1 MWDMLKEKFDNNNSP
16 AGQLEV
22 RRSFNQSSVQSGQT
36 IENYVALLLRYR
48 KTLAGTNN
56 AISDETF
63 KAHLLSTLPKDY
75 DNYVDILMELQHQHT
90 IDSLVQRLLE
100 REKTLQSRQGGNL
113 SASAAG
119 SALTA
124 RYLRNQQSLN
134 PSAALV
140 SRVSSTVRRRRGRYP
155 GRVGINRRQW
165 KAQRG
170 LVHRHSS
177 SGRWTGR
184 EMVCWHCSKEGHR

>member
-1 MWDMLKEKFDNNNSP
+1 MITQEHVEDVEGARAMWDMLKEKFDSNNSR

-22 RRSFNQSSVQSGQT
+22 RRSFNQSRVQSGQT

-63 KAHLLSTLPKDY
+63 KAHLLSTSPKDY
-75 DNYVDILMELQHQHT
+75 DNYVDILMEQQDQHT

-100 REKTLQSRQGGNL
+100 REKTLQSQQGGNL
-113 SASAAG
+113 SASASA

-124 RYLRNQQSLN
+124 RYLRNQQGLGL
-134 PSAALV
+134 SAVLV
-140 SRVSSTVRRRRGRYP
+140 SRVSS
-155 GRVGINRRQW
+155 
-165 KAQRG
+165 
-170 LVHRHSS
+170 
-177 SGRWTGR
+177 
-184 EMVCWHCSKEGHR
+184 